1 MDILEAMR
9 TRRSVRSFDGAGLAP
24 GQMAELENAV
34 KDVYN
39 PFGGNYT
46 IRLKHFDKAGDYKPS
61 TYGMIKNATDYFTIG
76 IGEDEESAL
85 AVGFSFEQVVLKAWQ
100 MGLGTCWIAAT
111 FKGSAF
117 EQGEPWPDG
126 EKLRIISPVGRPA
139 RKSLMENIARMTLGS
154 NNRKA
159 FKELFFTDG
168 FARSLT
174 QENTYADALNMLRLA
189 PSSTNSQPWRV
200 LVENDRVH
208 FYYVPKSQASVLDC
222 GIGMCHFYLTE
233 RCNGHDGTFYRE
245 SESPARKDN
254 WRYLISYKRN
264 D

>member
-1 MDILEAMR
+1 
-9 TRRSVRSFDGAGLAP
+9 
-24 GQMAELENAV
+24 
-34 KDVYN
+34 
-39 PFGGNYT
+39 
-46 IRLKHFDKAGDYKPS
+46 
-61 TYGMIKNATDYFTIG
+61 
-76 IGEDEESAL
+76 
-85 AVGFSFEQVVLKAWQ
+85 
-100 MGLGTCWIAAT
+100 
-111 FKGSAF
+111 
-117 EQGEPWPDG
+117 
-126 EKLRIISPVGRPA
+126 
-139 RKSLMENIARMTLGS
+139 SLMENIARMTLGS

-208 FYYVPKSQASVLDC
+208 FYYVPKSPASVLDC

-233 RCNGHDGTFYRE
+233 RCNGHDGTFYKE